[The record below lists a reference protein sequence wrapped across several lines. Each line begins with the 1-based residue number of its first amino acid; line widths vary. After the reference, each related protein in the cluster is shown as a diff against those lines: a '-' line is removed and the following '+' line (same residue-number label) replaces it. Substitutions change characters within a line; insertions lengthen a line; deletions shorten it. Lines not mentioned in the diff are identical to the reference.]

1 MYCAAS
7 AIAAA
12 NAGNPRARVYG
23 RSLAVNVTNFTLVL
37 NFGAGARRDGA
48 SSKDHEL
55 LQAILKIR
63 VGRSLTRSPRN
74 DADGQERHGRNV
86 MAVIE
91 TEADA
96 IGVGDRS
103 WRTARA
109 IVAVACCRMIAVL
122 TQWRRKAAQRRSLHA
137 HRNFDDHMLA
147 DIGLT
152 RSPVGP
158 RTSECFFY

>member
-1 MYCAAS
+1 
-7 AIAAA
+7 
-12 NAGNPRARVYG
+12 
-23 RSLAVNVTNFTLVL
+23 
-37 NFGAGARRDGA
+37 
-48 SSKDHEL
+48 
-55 LQAILKIR
+55 
-63 VGRSLTRSPRN
+63 
-74 DADGQERHGRNV
+74 

-96 IGVGDRS
+96 IGVGDRLGRS
-103 WRTARA
+103 AGA
-109 IVAVACCRMIAVL
+109 IVALVCRRMIAVV
-122 TQWRRKAAQRRSLHA
+122 TQWRRKAAQRRSLRA

>member
-1 MYCAAS
+1 M
-7 AIAAA
+7 AI
-12 NAGNPRARVYG
+12 
-23 RSLAVNVTNFTLVL
+23 
-37 NFGAGARRDGA
+37 
-48 SSKDHEL
+48 
-55 LQAILKIR
+55 
-63 VGRSLTRSPRN
+63 
-74 DADGQERHGRNV
+74 
-86 MAVIE
+86 IE

-96 IGVGDRS
+96 IGIGDRS
-103 WRTARA
+103 WRTAGA
-109 IVAVACCRMIAVL
+109 IVAVACRRAIAVV